1 MQGIQL
7 IEILVLAAVAGFLA
21 FKLYSVL
28 GKRTG
33 NERSP
38 DERFGL
44 PERRAETAPQ
54 VLSKESSPLPTAVE
68 APSDPVNAGLVD
80 IKLADRTFDAERF
93 VKGARGA
100 YEMIVG
106 AFARGERDTLHR
118 LLSDDV
124 FATFDSA
131 IKAREAKKERVEFT
145 FQTIK
150 SARITGAELKHHTA
164 EVTITFESQF
174 MLAGYDAEGK
184 LIEGDP
190 KTPHNV
196 TDIWTF
202 AREAVALDPNWTL
215 VATASG

>member
-1 MQGIQL
+1 MEGFQFIEVL
-7 IEILVLAAVAGFLA
+7 ILAAVAGFLA

-38 DERFGL
+38 DDGL
-44 PERRAETAPQ
+44 GLSQRRAETAPQ
-54 VLSKESSPLPTAVE
+54 VTTKEPTPAPSVVE
-68 APSDPVNAGLVD
+68 APANPLAAALVD
-80 IKLADRTFDAERF
+80 IKLADRAFDADRF
-93 VKGARGA
+93 VSGARAA
-100 YEMIVG
+100 YEMIVT
-106 AFARGERDTLHR
+106 AYAKGEREILRR

-124 FATFDSA
+124 FATFNSA
-131 IKAREAKKERVEFT
+131 IRAREAKKERVEFT
-145 FQTIK
+145 FLALK
-150 SARITGAELKHHTA
+150 NVRLTGAELKNRTA
-164 EVTITFESQF
+164 EVTVTFESQF
-174 MLAGYDAEGK
+174 VLAGYDTEGK

-202 AREAVALDPNWTL
+202 ARETVASDPNWTL